1 MAPSSY
7 TSAAIIDGIDKKEF
21 FCEIRHHK
29 TRRLSLPAY
38 LTASVDDK
46 TFAMEQYAPSSP
58 RASYNYVWAP
68 ATEMDEDSVER
79 PEDICMLGADWD
91 PEEAG
96 WNTDYFAVYTTLDGL
111 YAKTKLEEAGWS
123 TDYCA
128 AHTTLDGLYA
138 KNERAPSS
146 ELYAE
151 TESAAA
157 PEFHRLVSWLQ
168 DEHTPVPSDSFTWQ

>member
-79 PEDICMLGADWD
+79 PEDICQLSNGEWDLEAVWSADECAAAEGTAPANDIHLEDAAHAGKNVWH
-91 PEEAG
+91 EAG
-96 WNTDYFAVYTTLDGL
+96 YF
-111 YAKTKLEEAGWS
+111 
-123 TDYCA
+123 
-128 AHTTLDGLYA
+128 
-138 KNERAPSS
+138 ER
-146 ELYAE
+146 
-151 TESAAA
+151 TESDDLRKLLEGTAA
-157 PEFHRLVSWLQ
+157 P
-168 DEHTPVPSDSFTWQ
+168 PSDVADDAAGFWVPCQDFASCVKG